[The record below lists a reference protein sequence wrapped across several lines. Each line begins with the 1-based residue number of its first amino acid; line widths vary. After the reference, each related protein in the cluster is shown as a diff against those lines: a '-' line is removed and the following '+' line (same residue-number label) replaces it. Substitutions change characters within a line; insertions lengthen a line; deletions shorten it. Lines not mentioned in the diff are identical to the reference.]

1 MSQRLLCDFCHR
13 ASQDQVRG
21 IPHCARHLVEAMLL
35 AEDESDPSG

>member
-1 MSQRLLCDFCHR
+1 
-13 ASQDQVRG
+13 VRG